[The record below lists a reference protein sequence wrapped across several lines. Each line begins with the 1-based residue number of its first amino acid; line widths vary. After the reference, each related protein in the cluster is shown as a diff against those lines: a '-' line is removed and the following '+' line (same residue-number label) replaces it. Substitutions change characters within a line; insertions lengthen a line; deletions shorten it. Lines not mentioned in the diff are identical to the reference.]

1 MYSFITGI
9 ILLLI
14 LSGISAIWVAT
25 EYSVVASRRSRL
37 SEMAEQ
43 KYVGA
48 QTVINMLPDID
59 KFLAG
64 LQIGVTIITIAVGV
78 LVEPPISES
87 ILLGF
92 NTINLNLPTA
102 VVNTIGTLTSLV
114 LATYINIVLGELV
127 PRSLAL
133 RSAERLACV
142 LVPIMMIINR
152 LIYPF
157 IWLLNA
163 STRLVLRMLGIK
175 TDKIDNKFYSI
186 EELKMLL
193 AESEKGGIIESEQGV
208 MLNNIF
214 SFGETTVREVMVP
227 RTEMLSID
235 VETSL
240 DQVIHLLA
248 ANPLDRI
255 PVYQESL
262 DHIIGMLH
270 VKDLVRAI
278 YPKPH
283 TLSVRQ
289 LMREPFFVPDT
300 QRADELL
307 QQLRT
312 KREAMAIVLDEYGGT
327 AGLVTLNGLLAEIV
341 GAVGVDASS
350 PPDIQAHSDG
360 SALLNGL
367 TTIGEVNN
375 AFGIEITDPNYDTI
389 GGYVMGFLGRI
400 PKSGDEF
407 EVKEHAIRLRVEE
420 MDRLRVSKVRL
431 FKM

>member
-307 QQLRT
+307 QQMRT

-327 AGLVTLNGLLAEIV
+327 AGLVTLNGWLAEIV

>member
-1 MYSFITGI
+1 MSTLIFGI
-9 ILLLI
+9 ITLLI
-14 LSGISAIWVAT
+14 LSGISAIYISA
-25 EYSVVASRRSRL
+25 EYSLVASRRTRL
-37 SEMAEQ
+37 VEMAEQ
-43 KYVGA
+43 NYPGA
-48 QTVINMLPDID
+48 QTVLKVMADTD

-64 LQIGVTIITIAVGV
+64 VQIGITIISIAVGI
-78 LVEPPISES
+78 LVEPPISLVIENWLES
-87 ILLGF
+87 LHLS
-92 NTINLNLPTA
+92 LPNSLITS
-102 VVNTIGTLTSLV
+102 IGTLCGL
-114 LATYINIVLGELV
+114 LFATYIHVVLGELV
-127 PRSLAL
+127 PRSNAL
-133 RSAERLACV
+133 RSAERVACV
-142 LVPIMMIINR
+142 IVPMMATLNR
-152 LIYPF
+152 LLYPF
-157 IWLLNA
+157 IWLLNSSARVVLNVLGVKA
-163 STRLVLRMLGIK
+163 SGHGSQL
-175 TDKIDNKFYSI
+175 YSV

-193 AESEKGGIIESEQGV
+193 AESEKGGIIESEQGT
-208 MLNNIF
+208 MLSNVF

-227 RTEMLSID
+227 RTEMLSVD

-255 PVYQESL
+255 PVYKESL

-307 QQLRT
+307 QQMRT

-367 TTIGEVNN
+367 TTIGEVND

>member
-64 LQIGVTIITIAVGV
+64 LQIGVTIITIAVGI

-235 VETSL
+235 VKTSL

-255 PVYQESL
+255 PVYEESL

-307 QQLRT
+307 QQMRT

-367 TTIGEVNN
+367 TTIGEVND

>member
-92 NTINLNLPTA
+92 NTINLNLPTS
-102 VVNTIGTLTSLV
+102 VVNAIGTLTSLV

-214 SFGETTVREVMVP
+214 SFGETTVREVMIP

-255 PVYQESL
+255 PVYEESL

-307 QQLRT
+307 QQMRT

>member
-235 VETSL
+235 VKTSL

-255 PVYQESL
+255 PVYEESL

-307 QQLRT
+307 QQMRT

-367 TTIGEVNN
+367 TTIGEVND

>member
-92 NTINLNLPTA
+92 NTINLNLPTS

-114 LATYINIVLGELV
+114 LATYINIVMGELV

-240 DQVIHLLA
+240 DQVIHLLS

-270 VKDLVRAI
+270 VKDLIRAI

-307 QQLRT
+307 QQMRT

>member
-64 LQIGVTIITIAVGV
+64 LQIGVTIITIAVGI

-235 VETSL
+235 VKTSL

-255 PVYQESL
+255 PVYEESL

-307 QQLRT
+307 QQMRT

>member
-235 VETSL
+235 IETSL

-255 PVYQESL
+255 PVYEESL

-278 YPKPH
+278 YPKLH

-307 QQLRT
+307 QQMRT

-350 PPDIQAHSDG
+350 LPDIQAHSDG

-367 TTIGEVNN
+367 TTIGEVND

>member
-92 NTINLNLPTA
+92 NTINLNLPTS
-102 VVNTIGTLTSLV
+102 VVNAIGTLTSLV

-163 STRLVLRMLGIK
+163 STR
-175 TDKIDNKFYSI
+175 
-186 EELKMLL
+186 
-193 AESEKGGIIESEQGV
+193 A
-208 MLNNIF
+208 
-214 SFGETTVREVMVP
+214 
-227 RTEMLSID
+227 
-235 VETSL
+235 TS
-240 DQVIHLLA
+240 
-248 ANPLDRI
+248 
-255 PVYQESL
+255 
-262 DHIIGMLH
+262 
-270 VKDLVRAI
+270 K
-278 YPKPH
+278 
-283 TLSVRQ
+283 
-289 LMREPFFVPDT
+289 
-300 QRADELL
+300 
-307 QQLRT
+307 
-312 KREAMAIVLDEYGGT
+312 
-327 AGLVTLNGLLAEIV
+327 
-341 GAVGVDASS
+341 
-350 PPDIQAHSDG
+350 
-360 SALLNGL
+360 
-367 TTIGEVNN
+367 
-375 AFGIEITDPNYDTI
+375 
-389 GGYVMGFLGRI
+389 YV
-400 PKSGDEF
+400 
-407 EVKEHAIRLRVEE
+407 A
-420 MDRLRVSKVRL
+420 
-431 FKM
+431 

>member
-235 VETSL
+235 VKTSL

-255 PVYQESL
+255 PVYEESL

-270 VKDLVRAI
+270 VIDLVRAI

-307 QQLRT
+307 QQMRT

>member
-255 PVYQESL
+255 PVYEESL

-278 YPKPH
+278 YPKLH

-307 QQLRT
+307 QQMRT

-367 TTIGEVNN
+367 TTIGEVND

>member
-92 NTINLNLPTA
+92 NTINLNLPTS
-102 VVNTIGTLTSLV
+102 VVNAIGTLTSLV

-235 VETSL
+235 VKTSL

-255 PVYQESL
+255 PVYEESL

-307 QQLRT
+307 QQMRT

>member
-92 NTINLNLPTA
+92 NTINLNLPTS
-102 VVNTIGTLTSLV
+102 VVNAIGTLTSLV

-214 SFGETTVREVMVP
+214 SFGETTVREVMIP

-307 QQLRT
+307 QQMRT

>member
-92 NTINLNLPTA
+92 NTINLNLPTS
-102 VVNTIGTLTSLV
+102 VVNAIGTLTSLV

-240 DQVIHLLA
+240 DQVIHLLS

-270 VKDLVRAI
+270 VKDLIRAI

-307 QQLRT
+307 QQMRT

>member
-1 MYSFITGI
+1 
-9 ILLLI
+9 
-14 LSGISAIWVAT
+14 
-25 EYSVVASRRSRL
+25 
-37 SEMAEQ
+37 MAEQ

-64 LQIGVTIITIAVGV
+64 LQIGVTIITIAVGI

-235 VETSL
+235 VKTSL

-255 PVYQESL
+255 PVYEESL

-307 QQLRT
+307 QQMRT

>member
-92 NTINLNLPTA
+92 NTINLNLPTS
-102 VVNTIGTLTSLV
+102 VVNAIGTLTSLV

-235 VETSL
+235 VKTSL

-255 PVYQESL
+255 PVYEESL

-307 QQLRT
+307 QQMRT

-400 PKSGDEF
+400 PKSGDEL

>member
-92 NTINLNLPTA
+92 NTINLNLPTS
-102 VVNTIGTLTSLV
+102 VVNAIGTLTSLV

-307 QQLRT
+307 QQMRT

>member
-235 VETSL
+235 VKTSL

-255 PVYQESL
+255 PVYEESL

-307 QQLRT
+307 QQMRT

>member
-92 NTINLNLPTA
+92 NTINLNLPTS
-102 VVNTIGTLTSLV
+102 VVNAIGTLTSLV

-255 PVYQESL
+255 PVYEESL

-307 QQLRT
+307 QQMRT

>member
-92 NTINLNLPTA
+92 NTINLNLPTS
-102 VVNTIGTLTSLV
+102 VVNAIGTLTSLV

-240 DQVIHLLA
+240 DQVIHLLS

-307 QQLRT
+307 QQMRT

>member
-307 QQLRT
+307 QQMRT